1 MKNKI
6 GCNAILTNLT
16 NLANHT
22 NPPKEEDLY
31 TSAAYERLLK
41 EYTNYSGWISALE
54 FSHVHR
60 ITPREA
66 EGIGQRAREYGF
78 DTWSIHSEHFNV
90 GDTLD
95 SYLEI
100 QKHEA
105 EVCAALGCQVMV
117 CHLPN
122 LRPYVDAARDVDVVG
137 RVAELTRRN
146 GVRLAVET
154 CFYPGPAGETLPD
167 AELVI
172 QVVESLDLPDVGINV
187 DTGHCL
193 LGQTQARPDGV
204 RRLLEGGEPQT
215 LPGLIRRIGKRLFTT
230 HLHDNFGLRDDHQG
244 AGLGCIDWD
253 RVIPAILETGC
264 RGPLMME
271 LTERSCAAGRMV
283 PEMRRLSLEKELIFA
298 SSYLTFLLR
307 QYEKAAA
314 QPRREEKEE

>member
-1 MKNKI
+1 MKSRI
-6 GCNAILTNLT
+6 GCNTILTYP
-16 NLANHT
+16 AGD
-22 NPPKEEDLY
+22 EVLY
-31 TSAAYERLLK
+31 TIADYERLLK
-41 EYTNYSGWISALE
+41 EYTIYSEWIGALE
-54 FSHVHR
+54 FSHVTR

-66 EGIGQRAREYGF
+66 EVIGRRAREYGF
-78 DTWSIHSEHFNV
+78 DTWSIHSEHLNE

-122 LRPYVDAARDVDVVG
+122 LRPYVDFARDVEVIG

-154 CFYPGPAGETLPD
+154 CYYPGPAGETLPD

-172 QVVESLDLPDVGINV
+172 QVVESLNLPDVGINV

-193 LGQTQARPDGV
+193 LGQTNACPEGV
-204 RRLLEGGEPQT
+204 RRLLEEGEPQT
-215 LPGLIRRIGKRLFTT
+215 LPDLIRRIGRRLFTT

-244 AGLGCIDWD
+244 AGLGYIDW
-253 RVIPAILETGC
+253 RGVIPAILETGY

-271 LTERSCAAGRMV
+271 LTGRRCAAARDV

-298 SSYLTFLLR
+298 SSYLNYTLR
-307 QYEKAAA
+307 QYENAAA
-314 QPRREEKEE
+314 QSQRREKGA